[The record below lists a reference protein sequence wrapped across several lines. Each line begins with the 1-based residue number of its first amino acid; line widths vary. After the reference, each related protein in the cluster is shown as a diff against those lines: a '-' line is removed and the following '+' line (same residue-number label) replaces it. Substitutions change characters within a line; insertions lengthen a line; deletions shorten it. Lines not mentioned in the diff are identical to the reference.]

1 MLPNLNN
8 QYYMN
13 NQNYIGV
20 QNYQNNNCNNN
31 CNNNDLQH
39 MVLNTAGNKN
49 ISKNLDNFNGISVS
63 KTTTTVSQNS
73 NNNINNKNQEIDYK
87 SRKHIANI
95 SKKEP
100 FNCIIEK
107 ETDIIDANETNLI
120 KSIVQYV
127 YTNFNKNKE
136 NKKLSFILSE
146 KIKRRLGGEWFVFI
160 SNINQDI
167 PFNIYPLTEEDYLI
181 IKIEKKCKIKIAKLK

>member
-1 MLPNLNN
+1 MFPNPNY
-8 QYYMN
+8 QYNMN
-13 NQNYIGV
+13 NQNNIGV
-20 QNYQNNNCNNN
+20 QNYQNNNYNLHQMGLKTR
-31 CNNNDLQH
+31 DDKH
-39 MVLNTAGNKN
+39 TN
-49 ISKNLDNFNGISVS
+49 INLDNLDNLDNFNGSSVS

-87 SRKHIANI
+87 SRKHIPNT
-95 SKKEP
+95 SKKDT

-146 KIKRRLGGEWFVFI
+146 KIKRRLGGEWFIFI
-160 SNINQDI
+160 SNYNQDI

>member
-1 MLPNLNN
+1 MNPNLNN

-13 NQNYIGV
+13 NQNYIGG
-20 QNYQNNNCNNN
+20 QNYQNNNYNNN
-31 CNNNDLQH
+31 NLYQIGLKTENNRHTN
-39 MVLNTAGNKN
+39 M
-49 ISKNLDNFNGISVS
+49 NLDNSNGSSVS

-87 SRKHIANI
+87 SRKHIPNT
-95 SKKEP
+95 SKKDT

>member
-1 MLPNLNN
+1 MFPNLNN
-8 QYYMN
+8 QFNMN
-13 NQNYIGV
+13 NQNYIGG

-31 CNNNDLQH
+31 LQH
-39 MVLNTAGNKN
+39 MGLNTAGNIN
-49 ISKNLDNFNGISVS
+49 ISKNLDNFNGSSVS

-87 SRKHIANI
+87 SRKHIPNT
-95 SKKEP
+95 SKKDT

-146 KIKRRLGGEWFVFI
+146 KIKRRLGGEWFIFI
-160 SNINQDI
+160 SNYNQDI

-181 IKIEKKCKIKIAKLK
+181 IKIKEKCKIKIAKLK